1 MAKIVTIY
9 DKDVTPKETRKIQ
22 FMPSTASL
30 QSFTDMVRQKLAIP
44 SKKCI
49 VSMHYQ
55 QDAVCPLKDDE
66 DIKLIP
72 NNAEI
77 AVAIAVKS
85 DVAKKDKKESETQS
99 MLFFDEQSQ

>member
-9 DKDVTPKETRKIQ
+9 DIDVTPKETRKIQ

-30 QSFTDMVRQKLAIP
+30 QSFTDMVRQKLAIS

-85 DVAKKDKKESETQS
+85 VAKKDKKESETQS